1 MQRRSNSK
9 LYKEMVICFQSI
21 PIKLEPSDIKE
32 EPKPQRV
39 IITPKPKPKI
49 KRFKAEKL
57 LSNTETIEHE
67 TNSNDSI
74 LEDLLGNEDMEQQY
88 LQEISDSEIE
98 PDMKPDAFQ
107 EFKMDDMQDD
117 LTEENIISEF
127 DLFGKSVALQLNHME
142 VSYKISFFVVSYLI

>member
-1 MQRRSNSK
+1 M
-9 LYKEMVICFQSI
+9 
-21 PIKLEPSDIKE
+21 
-32 EPKPQRV
+32 

-88 LQEISDSEIE
+88 LQEISDSEME

-142 VSYKISFFVVSYLI
+142 VSN